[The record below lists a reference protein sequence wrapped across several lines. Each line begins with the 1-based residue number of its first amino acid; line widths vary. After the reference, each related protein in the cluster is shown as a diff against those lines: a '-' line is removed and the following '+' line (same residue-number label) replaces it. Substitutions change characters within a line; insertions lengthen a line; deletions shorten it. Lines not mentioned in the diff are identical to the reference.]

1 MNLKQETI
9 QIPIIYLV
17 DDDGEKV
24 YDFEQMSELFED
36 ELGKLDESVII
47 MCSVEEARPE
57 WYQTQKR
64 RMKNEIL

>member
-36 ELGKLDESVII
+36 ELGKLDESVIV
-47 MCSVEEARPE
+47 MCSVEDARPE
-57 WYQTQKR
+57 
-64 RMKNEIL
+64 